1 LLAEVQAALPVPNW
15 LHVVPEGDHSLMTTK
30 RRLRAEGITQADV
43 DREIAAEVARF
54 VEAAIGRKGVN

>member
-1 LLAEVQAALPVPNW
+1 MAGPNR

-43 DREIAAEVARF
+43 DREIAGEVARF
-54 VEAAIGRKGVN
+54 VEAVIAGKGQ